1 MSNFFE
7 GLSDN
12 GSFEEALSDAIEKA
26 KQQLTID
33 LVKWNLIGVSGEN
46 GGFVGVNQIKVSINA
61 SSPAD
66 EDENPLTDLQRATAF
81 FQITDGVANEESKF
95 VIKLVEMDKIV
106 HARRILLGEETQLT
120 HISGKIIKQFIDYNP
135 GWSFHLDPQSID
147 FFENAVEICD
157 ASITFIEEN
166 LPEIGDS
173 TLPNN
178 NWCPWSSKIIKEL

>member
-1 MSNFFE
+1 MVNFFE
-7 GLSDN
+7 GDSDN
-12 GSFEEALSDAIEKA
+12 GSFEEALADAIEKA
-26 KQQLTID
+26 KQELTTD
-33 LVKWNLIGVSGEN
+33 LVKWKLVGISGEN

-61 SSPAD
+61 SSPTV
-66 EDENPLTDLQRATAF
+66 ENALTDLQRSTAF
-81 FQITDGVANEESKF
+81 FQITDGVNDEESKF

-106 HARRILLGEETQLT
+106 HARRILLGEETQLI
-120 HISGKIIKQFIDYNP
+120 HISGKIIKKPVDYNP
-135 GWSFHLDPQSID
+135 DWSFHLDPQSID
-147 FFENAVEICD
+147 FFEIAVEVCD